1 MPAWRGWSS
10 EGFPSPR
17 PPGPRAKPAAA
28 AAAKLPQSCPTL
40 VRPHRWQPTRLRHPW
55 DSPGK
60 NTGVACHFLLQ
71 YMKVRSES
79 EVAQSIRLF
88 PTPWTAA
95 HQAPAHGI
103 FQARVLDW
111 VAIAFSGAKP
121 ETWTNSPEP
130 SSPGR
135 SVQQPRSTSDMGG
148 SSELPPG
155 APLCPAGSAP
165 SGIPRGARMLPSAW
179 GGSGAPRN
187 DGDDA
192 VRV

>member
-79 EVAQSIRLF
+79 EVTQSIRLF

-95 HQAPAHGI
+95 HQALLPMG
-103 FQARVLDW
+103 
-111 VAIAFSGAKP
+111 FSRQ
-121 ETWTNSPEP
+121 EYWTGLPLPSPEQNLRP
-130 SSPGR
+130 GQTPQSPPVPAALSSSPDPPLTWGAL
-135 SVQQPRSTSDMGG
+135 QNCLLGPRSALLA
-148 SSELPPG
+148 LPPR
-155 APLCPAGSAP
+155 GSP
-165 SGIPRGARMLPSAW
+165 EEQGCYHLPGVGVALP
-179 GGSGAPRN
+179 GTTGMTR
-187 DGDDA
+187 
-192 VRV
+192 